1 MVRVFAASAFGFG
14 IGLDLGLGA
23 VFGGRSCCE
32 LSDGIAF
39 EQRDLH
45 VRGWWPQPTG
55 ATRTP
60 GSHSQKPD
68 RSGEIL
74 ASHAASRC
82 RSLGPDDEQ
91 PAVWR
96 QVQSA
101 CAPTVTNMLRTSD
114 KRVSRVVPSAPI
126 GAPRAQNLQ
135 QHTNVVGSK

>member
-32 LSDGIAF
+32 LPDGIAF
-39 EQRDLH
+39 EQRALH
-45 VRGWWPQPTG
+45 VRGGWPQPTG

-74 ASHAASRC
+74 ASQAASRC

-101 CAPTVTNMLRTSD
+101 CERRVESLRLVTLC
-114 KRVSRVVPSAPI
+114 
-126 GAPRAQNLQ
+126 RAASQ
-135 QHTNVVGSK
+135 TRA